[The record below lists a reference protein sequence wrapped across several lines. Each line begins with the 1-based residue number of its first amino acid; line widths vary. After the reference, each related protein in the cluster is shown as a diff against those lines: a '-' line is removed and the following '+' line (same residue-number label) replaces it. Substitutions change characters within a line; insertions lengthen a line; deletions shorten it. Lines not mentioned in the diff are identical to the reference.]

1 MDTENKTL
9 PEYKLELLPTNKEA
23 ENAIGF
29 PMSMPDIGKRSKL
42 GGTPSFIQIDDWP
55 VCPCCKE
62 KMTFYAQLDAIGDGY
77 DIADCGMIYVFI
89 CFDCFE
95 TKSFVQSY

>member
-1 MDTENKTL
+1 MV
-9 PEYKLELLPTNKEA
+9 PTSEEA
-23 ENAIGF
+23 KKAMVF
-29 PMSMPDIGKRSKL
+29 PMSAPDIGKRSQL
-42 GGTPSFIQIDDWP
+42 GGDPGFIQREDWP
-55 VCPCCKE
+55 ICPHCGE

-89 CFDCFE
+89 CFDCYE